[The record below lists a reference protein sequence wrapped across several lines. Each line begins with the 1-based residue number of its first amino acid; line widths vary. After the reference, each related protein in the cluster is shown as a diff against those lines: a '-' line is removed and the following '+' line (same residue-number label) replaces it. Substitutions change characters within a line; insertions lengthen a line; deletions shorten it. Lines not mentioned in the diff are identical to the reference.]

1 MISFKTLKITI
12 IFSLFFLLNTQLLL
26 SDEAINTQPQSDET
40 SLPIISN
47 NENSLTID
55 EIIVTAEKRT
65 ESLQDVSKAVT
76 ALGADEL
83 ETKNIVDF
91 VGLSAIAP
99 GVTVAKNEGYKTV
112 ISIRGVGDETNQNAI
127 AAPSVALHMDGIFIA
142 SKFSLRTDFID
153 LERIEVLRGPQ
164 GTLFGQNSTGGTVN
178 VISKLPSFDSF
189 EGKADIT
196 LGNYNLSKV
205 RGSFNTPLS
214 ENIAT
219 RNSFVITDRDGFT
232 DNVINGQDL
241 DDANHIS
248 FRSDWLFDLTS
259 NSSLRLFFQYF
270 DADNNGAAMKGLDD
284 KTPDPRKLAQDS
296 LSDYKLTSEVF
307 GAIYEV
313 DLGAASLKILA
324 SSQEDDIYVV
334 RDNDRH
340 NFGDVHAEGPLAG
353 LPYIAAEFRPETS
366 LVETKTFEI
375 NLISNEPLFGSI
387 DWILGAFY
395 FDHEIEN
402 HIYEVKDVNNVK
414 LVDLMDGKFTPYTH
428 APICATNPFEGI
440 CFAAFGAELGFV
452 SDAFPTRESQSI
464 YGQATIN
471 INEKTRFVS
480 GFRYTEDSFS
490 SDVTNFFGLQS
501 YLIEDDLE
509 KTTGRIAIEY
519 DVDDDTM
526 TYLSFTKGFKPGG
539 SNLTFGWPV
548 DNEQNF
554 GANPAPQLVF
564 PLFESETIDAY
575 EVGLKTDL
583 LDSRLRAN
591 ISAFFYKYENLQFQ
605 STDPD
610 VYRGGVANIP
620 ESEMS
625 GLEVEFLGI
634 LSNEFSFDLRLSF
647 LDTEITSDYEALDNI
662 RAELYFFGEE
672 PIRYSL
678 RENIKGNKLAKSPE
692 FNANFGLMYEKILS
706 SGKLL
711 TATAEVVHRG
721 DFQQRVFNNPFVD
734 NVEDYT
740 IYNLSLSYELSE
752 QIGLNIIALNISDE
766 DGMNS
771 SMTDVFGVAGT
782 GIELI
787 PPRQIMGRI
796 SYNF

>member
-12 IFSLFFLLNTQLLL
+12 IFSLFFLLNTQLL
-26 SDEAINTQPQSDET
+26 SADEAINTQAQSDET
-40 SLPIISN
+40 SLSIISN

-153 LERIEVLRGPQ
+153 LDRIEVLRGPQ

-178 VISKLPSFDSF
+178 VVSKLPSFDGF

-214 ENIAT
+214 ENVAT

-296 LSDYKLTSEVF
+296 LSDYQLTSEVF

-375 NLISNEPLFGSI
+375 NLISNEPLFGTI

-428 APICATNPFEGI
+428 APICATSPFEGI

>member
-1 MISFKTLKITI
+1 MILFKTLKISI
-12 IFSLFFLLNTQLLL
+12 YYSLFFLFSIQILLA
-26 SDEAINTQPQSDET
+26 DEAINEET
-40 SLPIISN
+40 
-47 NENSLTID
+47 NSFVID

-99 GVTVAKNEGYKTV
+99 GVTVAKNEGYKTI

-178 VISKLPSFDSF
+178 VISKLPSFDGF
-189 EGKADIT
+189 QGKADIT
-196 LGNYNLSKV
+196 LGNYGLTKV

-214 ENIAT
+214 SKVAT

-232 DNVINGQDL
+232 DNIINGQDL
-241 DDANHIS
+241 DDANNIS
-248 FRSDWLFDLTS
+248 FRSDWLFDINE
-259 NSSLRLFFQYF
+259 NSTLRLFFQYF

-284 KTPDPRKLAQDS
+284 KTPNPRKLAQDS
-296 LSDYKLTSEVF
+296 MSDYQLTSEVF
-307 GAIYEV
+307 GLIYET
-313 DLGAASLKILA
+313 DLGPASLKILA
-324 SSQEDDIYVV
+324 SSQEDDIYVM

-340 NFGDVHAEGPLAG
+340 NFGDVHANGPLAG
-353 LPYIAAEFRPETS
+353 LPYIAAEYRPETS
-366 LVETKTFEI
+366 LVETKTFEV
-375 NLISNEPLFGSI
+375 NLISNEPLFGVI
-387 DWILGAFY
+387 DWIIGAFY

-414 LVDLMDGKFTPYTH
+414 LVDQMDGKFTPYTH
-428 APICATNPFEGI
+428 DPICSTNPFAGV
-440 CFAAFGAELGFV
+440 CFAAFGAELGFI

-464 YGQATIN
+464 YGQATFN
-471 INEKTRFVS
+471 VSDDTRVVS
-480 GFRYTEDSFS
+480 GFRYTEDTFS

-526 TYLSFTKGFKPGG
+526 AYLSFTKGFKPGG
-539 SNLTFGWPV
+539 SNLTFGYPV
-548 DNEQNF
+548 DDEQNF

-575 EVGLKTDL
+575 EIGLKTDL
-583 LDSRLRAN
+583 LNSRLRAN

-610 VYRGGVANIP
+610 IYRGGVANIP

-634 LSNEFSFDLRLSF
+634 LSNELSFDLRLSF

-662 RAELYFFGEE
+662 RAELFFFGEE

-706 SGKLL
+706 NGKLL
-711 TATAEVVHRG
+711 TATAELIHRG
-721 DFQQRVFNNPFVD
+721 DFQQRVFNNPVVD
-734 NVEDYT
+734 YVDEYT
-740 IYNLSLSYELSE
+740 IYNLSLNYEFSDR
-752 QIGLNIIALNISDE
+752 IGMNLIALNISDE
-766 DGMNS
+766 DGVNS

-787 PPRQIMGRI
+787 PPRQIMGRL

>member
-1 MISFKTLKITI
+1 MLFKLFKTKLFYFLPLILITQT
-12 IFSLFFLLNTQLLL
+12 LMA
-26 SDEAINTQPQSDET
+26 DESVNQSSSAEV
-40 SLPIISN
+40 
-47 NENSLTID
+47 NSLTID

-65 ESLQDVSKAVT
+65 ESLQDVSKAVSVFD
-76 ALGADEL
+76 ADEL
-83 ETKNIVDF
+83 ETKNITDF

-99 GVTVAKNEGYKTV
+99 GVTVAKNEGYKTI

-178 VISKLPSFDSF
+178 VINKMPTFDGF
-189 EGKADIT
+189 YGKADIT
-196 LGNYNLSKV
+196 LGDYGLKKV
-205 RGSFNTPLS
+205 RGSFNTPIS
-214 ENIAT
+214 NNIST
-219 RNSFVITDRDGFT
+219 RNSFVVTDREGFT
-232 DNVINGQDL
+232 DNIVNGQDL
-241 DDANHIS
+241 DDASHIS
-248 FRSDWLFDLTS
+248 FRSDWLFELGDTS
-259 NSSLRLFFQYF
+259 NLRLFYQYF

-284 KTPDPRKLAQDS
+284 QTPNPRKLAQDS
-296 LSDYKLTSEVF
+296 MSDYQLSSEIF

-313 DLGAASLKILA
+313 DLGSVSLKILK

-340 NFGDVHAEGPLAG
+340 NFGDIHAEGPLAG
-353 LPYIAAEFRPETS
+353 LPYIAAEYRPETS

-428 APICATNPFEGI
+428 DPICSTNPFAGV

-452 SDAFPTRESQSI
+452 SDAYPTRESQSV

-471 INEKTRFVS
+471 INDSVRVIT
-480 GFRYTEDSFS
+480 GFRYTEDTFS
-490 SDVTNFFGLQS
+490 SDVTNFFGLNS

-519 DVDDDTM
+519 DLDDDTM

-539 SNLTFGWPV
+539 SNLTFGYPV
-548 DNEQNF
+548 DDEQNF

-564 PLFESETIDAY
+564 PIFESETIDAY
-575 EVGLKTDL
+575 EIGLKTDL
-583 LDSRLRAN
+583 LNSRLRAN

-610 VYRGGVANIP
+610 IYRGGVANIP

-625 GLEVEFLGI
+625 GLEIEFLGI
-634 LSNEFSFDLRLSF
+634 ISNEFSFDLRLSF
-647 LDTEITSDYEALDNI
+647 LETEITSEYEALDNI

-672 PIRYSL
+672 PIRYTL
-678 RENIKGNKLAKSPE
+678 RESIKGNKLAKSPE
-692 FNANFGLMYEKILS
+692 FNANFGLMYEKVLS

-711 TATAEVVHRG
+711 KATAEVVHRG

-734 NVEDYT
+734 AVDEYT
-740 IYNLSLSYELSE
+740 IYNLSLSYEISDK
-752 QIGLNIIALNISDE
+752 IGLDLIALNISDE
-766 DGMNS
+766 DGVNS

-787 PPRQIMGRI
+787 PPRQFMGRL

>member
-12 IFSLFFLLNTQLLL
+12 IFSLFFLLNTQLL
-26 SDEAINTQPQSDET
+26 SADEAINTQAQSDET
-40 SLPIISN
+40 SLSIISN

-178 VISKLPSFDSF
+178 VVSKLPSFDGF

-214 ENIAT
+214 ENVAT

-296 LSDYKLTSEVF
+296 LSDYQLTSEVF

-375 NLISNEPLFGSI
+375 NLISNEPLFGTI

-428 APICATNPFEGI
+428 APICATSPFEGI

-490 SDVTNFFGLQS
+490 VMLQTS
-501 YLIEDDLE
+501 LVCSLI
-509 KTTGRIAIEY
+509 
-519 DVDDDTM
+519 
-526 TYLSFTKGFKPGG
+526 
-539 SNLTFGWPV
+539 
-548 DNEQNF
+548 
-554 GANPAPQLVF
+554 
-564 PLFESETIDAY
+564 
-575 EVGLKTDL
+575 
-583 LDSRLRAN
+583 
-591 ISAFFYKYENLQFQ
+591 
-605 STDPD
+605 
-610 VYRGGVANIP
+610 
-620 ESEMS
+620 
-625 GLEVEFLGI
+625 
-634 LSNEFSFDLRLSF
+634 
-647 LDTEITSDYEALDNI
+647 
-662 RAELYFFGEE
+662 
-672 PIRYSL
+672 
-678 RENIKGNKLAKSPE
+678 
-692 FNANFGLMYEKILS
+692 
-706 SGKLL
+706 
-711 TATAEVVHRG
+711 
-721 DFQQRVFNNPFVD
+721 
-734 NVEDYT
+734 
-740 IYNLSLSYELSE
+740 
-752 QIGLNIIALNISDE
+752 
-766 DGMNS
+766 
-771 SMTDVFGVAGT
+771 
-782 GIELI
+782 
-787 PPRQIMGRI
+787 
-796 SYNF
+796 

>member
-1 MISFKTLKITI
+1 MILFKTLKIS
-12 IFSLFFLLNTQLLL
+12 IFYSLFFVLSAQLLL
-26 SDEAINTQPQSDET
+26 ADEAINDET
-40 SLPIISN
+40 S
-47 NENSLTID
+47 SLAID

-99 GVTVAKNEGYKTV
+99 GVTVAKNEGYKTI

-178 VISKLPSFDSF
+178 VISKLPSFDGF
-189 EGKADIT
+189 QGKADIT
-196 LGNYNLSKV
+196 LGNYGLTKV

-214 ENIAT
+214 SKIAT
-219 RNSFVITDRDGFT
+219 RNSFVINDRDGFT
-232 DNVINGQDL
+232 DNIINGQDL
-241 DDANHIS
+241 DDANNVS
-248 FRSDWLFDLTS
+248 FRSDWLFDINE
-259 NSSLRLFFQYF
+259 NSTLRLFFQYF

-284 KTPDPRKLAQDS
+284 KTPNPRKLSQDS
-296 LSDYKLTSEVF
+296 MSDYQLTSEVI
-307 GAIYEV
+307 GLIYET
-313 DLGAASLKILA
+313 DLGPAILKILA
-324 SSQEDDIYVV
+324 SSQEDDIYVM

-353 LPYIAAEFRPETS
+353 LPYIAAEYRPETS
-366 LVETKTFEI
+366 LVETKTFEV
-375 NLISNEPLFGSI
+375 NLISNEPLFGFI

-414 LVDLMDGKFTPYTH
+414 LVDQMDGKFTPYTH
-428 APICATNPFEGI
+428 DPICSTNPFAGI
-440 CFAAFGAELGFV
+440 CFAAFGAELGFI

-464 YGQATIN
+464 YGQATFN
-471 INEKTRFVS
+471 ISDDTRVVS
-480 GFRYTEDSFS
+480 GFRYTEDTFS

-519 DVDDDTM
+519 DFDDDTM

-539 SNLTFGWPV
+539 SNLTFGYPV
-548 DNEQNF
+548 DDEQNF

-575 EVGLKTDL
+575 EIGLKTDL

-610 VYRGGVANIP
+610 IYRGGVANIP

-625 GLEVEFLGI
+625 GLEIEFLGI
-634 LSNEFSFDLRLSF
+634 LSNELSFDLRLSF

-706 SGKLL
+706 NGKLL
-711 TATAEVVHRG
+711 RATAELIHRG

-734 NVEDYT
+734 YVDEYT
-740 IYNLSLSYELSE
+740 IYNLSLNYEFSE
-752 QIGLNIIALNISDE
+752 RIGINLIALNISDE
-766 DGMNS
+766 DGINS

-787 PPRQIMGRI
+787 PPRQIMGRL

>member
-1 MISFKTLKITI
+1 MLFKLFKTKLFYFLPLILITQT
-12 IFSLFFLLNTQLLL
+12 LMA
-26 SDEAINTQPQSDET
+26 DESVNQSSSAEV
-40 SLPIISN
+40 
-47 NENSLTID
+47 NSLTID

-65 ESLQDVSKAVT
+65 ESLQDVSKAVSVFD
-76 ALGADEL
+76 ADEL
-83 ETKNIVDF
+83 ETKNITDF

-99 GVTVAKNEGYKTV
+99 GVTVAKNEGYKTI

-178 VISKLPSFDSF
+178 VINKMPTFDGF
-189 EGKADIT
+189 YGKADIT
-196 LGNYNLSKV
+196 LGDYGLKKV
-205 RGSFNTPLS
+205 RGSFNTPIS
-214 ENIAT
+214 NNIST
-219 RNSFVITDRDGFT
+219 RNSFVVTDREGFT
-232 DNVINGQDL
+232 DNIVNGQDL
-241 DDANHIS
+241 DDASHIS
-248 FRSDWLFDLTS
+248 FRSDWLFELGDTS
-259 NSSLRLFFQYF
+259 NLRLFYQYF

-284 KTPDPRKLAQDS
+284 QTPNPRKLAQDS
-296 LSDYKLTSEVF
+296 MSDYQLSSEIF

-313 DLGAASLKILA
+313 DLGSVSLKILA

-340 NFGDVHAEGPLAG
+340 NFGDIHAEGPLAG
-353 LPYIAAEFRPETS
+353 LPYIAAEYRPETS

-428 APICATNPFEGI
+428 DPICSTNPFAGV

-452 SDAFPTRESQSI
+452 SDAYPTRESQSV

-471 INEKTRFVS
+471 INDSVRVIT
-480 GFRYTEDSFS
+480 GFRYTEDTFS
-490 SDVTNFFGLQS
+490 SDVTNFFGLNS

-519 DVDDDTM
+519 DLDDDTM

-539 SNLTFGWPV
+539 SNLTFGYPV
-548 DNEQNF
+548 DDEQNF

-564 PLFESETIDAY
+564 PIFESETIDAY
-575 EVGLKTDL
+575 EIGLKTDL
-583 LDSRLRAN
+583 LNSRLRAN

-610 VYRGGVANIP
+610 IYRGGVANIP

-625 GLEVEFLGI
+625 GLEIEFLGI
-634 LSNEFSFDLRLSF
+634 ISNEFSFDLRLSF
-647 LDTEITSDYEALDNI
+647 LETEITSEYEALDNI

-672 PIRYSL
+672 PIRYTL
-678 RENIKGNKLAKSPE
+678 RESIKGNKLAKSPE
-692 FNANFGLMYEKILS
+692 FNANFGLMYEKVLS

-711 TATAEVVHRG
+711 KATAEVVHRG

-734 NVEDYT
+734 AVDEYT
-740 IYNLSLSYELSE
+740 IYNLSLSYEISDK
-752 QIGLNIIALNISDE
+752 IGLDLIALNISDE
-766 DGMNS
+766 DGVNS

-787 PPRQIMGRI
+787 PPRLFMGRL

>member
-1 MISFKTLKITI
+1 MLFKLFKTKLFYFLPLILITQT
-12 IFSLFFLLNTQLLL
+12 LMA
-26 SDEAINTQPQSDET
+26 DESVNQSSSAEV
-40 SLPIISN
+40 
-47 NENSLTID
+47 NSLTID

-65 ESLQDVSKAVT
+65 ESLQDVSKAVSVFD
-76 ALGADEL
+76 ADEL
-83 ETKNIVDF
+83 ETKNITDF

-99 GVTVAKNEGYKTV
+99 GVTVAKNEGYKTI

-178 VISKLPSFDSF
+178 VINKLPTFDGF
-189 EGKADIT
+189 YGKADIT
-196 LGNYNLSKV
+196 LGDYGLKKV
-205 RGSFNTPLS
+205 RGSFNTPIS
-214 ENIAT
+214 NNIST
-219 RNSFVITDRDGFT
+219 RNSFVVTDREGFT
-232 DNVINGQDL
+232 DNIVNGQDL
-241 DDANHIS
+241 DDASHIS
-248 FRSDWLFDLTS
+248 FRSDWLFELGDTS
-259 NSSLRLFFQYF
+259 NLRLFYQYF

-284 KTPDPRKLAQDS
+284 QTPNPRKLAQDS
-296 LSDYKLTSEVF
+296 MSDYQLSSEIF
-307 GAIYEV
+307 GAIYEI
-313 DLGAASLKILA
+313 DLGSVSLKILA

-340 NFGDVHAEGPLAG
+340 NFGDIHAEGPLAG
-353 LPYIAAEFRPETS
+353 LPYIAAEYRPETS

-428 APICATNPFEGI
+428 DPICSTNPFAGV

-452 SDAFPTRESQSI
+452 SDAYPTRESQSV

-471 INEKTRFVS
+471 INDSVRVIT
-480 GFRYTEDSFS
+480 GFRYTEDTFS
-490 SDVTNFFGLQS
+490 SDVTNFFGLNS

-519 DVDDDTM
+519 DLDDDTM

-539 SNLTFGWPV
+539 SNLTFGYPV
-548 DNEQNF
+548 DDEQNF

-564 PLFESETIDAY
+564 PIFESETIDAY
-575 EVGLKTDL
+575 EIGLKTDL
-583 LDSRLRAN
+583 LNSRLRAN

-610 VYRGGVANIP
+610 IYRGGVANIP

-625 GLEVEFLGI
+625 GLEIEFLGI

-647 LDTEITSDYEALDNI
+647 LETEITSEYEALDNI

-672 PIRYSL
+672 PIRYTL
-678 RENIKGNKLAKSPE
+678 RESIKGNKLAKSPE
-692 FNANFGLMYEKILS
+692 FNANFGLMYEKVLS

-711 TATAEVVHRG
+711 KATAEVVHRG

-734 NVEDYT
+734 AVDEYT
-740 IYNLSLSYELSE
+740 IYNLSLSYEISDK
-752 QIGLNIIALNISDE
+752 IGLDIIALNVSDE
-766 DGMNS
+766 DGVNS

-787 PPRQIMGRI
+787 PPRQFMGRI